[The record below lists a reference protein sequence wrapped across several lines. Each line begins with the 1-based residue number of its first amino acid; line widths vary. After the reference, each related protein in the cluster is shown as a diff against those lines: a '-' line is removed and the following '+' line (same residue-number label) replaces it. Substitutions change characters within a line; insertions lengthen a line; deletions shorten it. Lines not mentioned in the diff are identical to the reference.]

1 MYTIDGTTLK
11 VLVVFVPVFIFLDRN
26 HYERQLLYI
35 FVLQFEKG
43 VEVTQV
49 VEDITK
55 ITKGPMYGGDVT
67 TVLDLMNDVI
77 SQVGKENI
85 TMNVIS
91 TVNEVRY
98 ILYILTS
105 EN

>member
-1 MYTIDGTTLK
+1 
-11 VLVVFVPVFIFLDRN
+11 
-26 HYERQLLYI
+26 
-35 FVLQFEKG
+35 
-43 VEVTQV
+43 
-49 VEDITK
+49 
-55 ITKGPMYGGDVT
+55 MYGGDVT

-77 SQVGKENI
+77 SQVEKETMNV

-98 ILYILTS
+98 ILYVLTS